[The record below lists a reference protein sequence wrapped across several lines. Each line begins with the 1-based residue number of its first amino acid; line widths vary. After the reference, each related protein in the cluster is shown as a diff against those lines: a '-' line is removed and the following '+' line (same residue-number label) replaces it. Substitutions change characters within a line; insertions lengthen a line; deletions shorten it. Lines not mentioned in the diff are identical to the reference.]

1 MKVTVKFFAHFRN
14 LAGTDMLPV
23 TLPEGANIAAL
34 VATLA
39 EQLDQPSLR
48 TERALFIVNQTNA
61 TPQTV
66 LQDGD
71 EVLMLH
77 LLGGGA

>member
-1 MKVTVKFFAHFRN
+1 MKVTVKFLAHFKN
-14 LAGTDMLPV
+14 LAGTDTLGV

-39 EQLDQPSLR
+39 EQLNQPALR
-48 TERALFIVNQTNA
+48 NERALFIVNQTNS
-61 TPQTV
+61 TPETV

-77 LLGGGA
+77 LIGGGT